1 MSWPS
6 WSDAAIAALVSTVV
20 AFGLRRFRPA
30 SRIAVSTSPAAL
42 EFALVASLYSIW
54 RLARQLPLMHAGGA
68 IDRAHDIVSVQ
79 GFLHLPSEL
88 SLQHFVIRHEWLGYF
103 TTTYYATAHVPVLI
117 VFLVWLYVRH
127 RDEYP
132 HWRNG
137 LAFVTACCLF
147 IRFVRVAPPRL
158 LPELGFVDLSDRFGF
173 DVYGPVGSGVSDQF
187 AAMPSIHVAW
197 AAVVSLGIVAAS
209 TSWVR
214 WVFLAHVTLTML
226 VVSAS
231 GNHWWLDGVVA
242 MALLGVGLTVDSA
255 ARRAAIRRR
264 STRVYGEE
272 EVLVDLR
279 AETVRSGGSS
289 EDCPRAL

>member
-1 MSWPS
+1 
-6 WSDAAIAALVSTVV
+6 V
-20 AFGLRRFRPA
+20 G
-30 SRIAVSTSPAAL
+30 
-42 EFALVASLYSIW
+42 
-54 RLARQLPLMHAGGA
+54 
-68 IDRAHDIVSVQ
+68 VQ
-79 GFLHLPSEL
+79 GLLHLPSEL

-103 TTTYYATAHVPVLI
+103 TTTHYAIAHVPALI

-132 HWRNG
+132 YWRNG
-137 LAFVTACCLF
+137 LVFVTACCLF

-209 TSWVR
+209 TSWFR

-242 MALLGVGLTVDSA
+242 MAVLGAGLTIDSA
-255 ARRAAIRRR
+255 ARRTAARRR
-264 STRVYGEE
+264 STRACGE
-272 EVLVDLR
+272 EVLADLR
-279 AETVRSGGSS
+279 DETVRPGGCSQ
-289 EDCPRAL
+289 DCPRAL